1 MAAPISGRLLYWKG
15 VSCMVFSSVQFLFIF
30 LPLVL
35 LCYYLAPLR
44 LKNWV
49 LLAFSLLFYAW
60 GGVRYTLLILL
71 SIVCNYLCGLALGH
85 FAAPSA
91 RRAVLAVGVLF
102 NLGMLGYFKYYDFFA
117 GSLQAAGITALPVRN
132 IVLPIGI
139 SFYTFQAMSYVIDL
153 YRGQIAV
160 QRSLP
165 RFALYI
171 ALFPQLIA
179 GPIVRYCDIEN
190 SLPAASRRV
199 TSEDFCYGIKR
210 FIIGLG
216 KKVIFAN
223 QLGSY
228 YATITSVQPRVLPW
242 QVLALGSVLYAM
254 QLYYDFSGYSDMAI
268 GLGRMFGFRFPENFD
283 YPYLSRSISEYWRRW
298 HMTLGT
304 WFREY
309 VYIPLGGNRKGRVR
323 TLVNLFLVFFLTG
336 FWHGADWQFVVFGI
350 LMGLTV
356 VIERL
361 FLRKILDWLPA
372 VFGHVYTIGA
382 LYVMLTIFG
391 APSLRRGLSA
401 LRGIFTLQAG
411 APQYLFSQFV
421 DSRLWFF
428 LALALALCGPVQALV
443 PKLRALLYHENDL
456 SVPGMVFLLV
466 VLLYSIM
473 RVTAS
478 SYNPFIYFRF

>member
-1 MAAPISGRLLYWKG
+1 
-15 VSCMVFSSVQFLFIF
+15 MVFSSVQFLFVF

-35 LCYYLAPLR
+35 IFYYAVPLR

-49 LLAFSLLFYAW
+49 LLGFSLLFYAW
-60 GGVRYTLLILL
+60 GGVRYTLLILV
-71 SIVCNYLCGLALGH
+71 SILCNYLCGLAMERWS
-85 FAAPSA
+85 APA
-91 RRAVLAVGVLF
+91 PRRAVLALGVVF
-102 NLGMLGYFKYYDFFA
+102 NLSLLGYFKYYDFFVS
-117 GSLQAAGITALPVRN
+117 SLHAAGIGLLSVRG

-171 ALFPQLIA
+171 SLFPQLIA
-179 GPIVRYCDIEN
+179 GPIVRYCDIEA
-190 SLPAASRRV
+190 SLPAEARRAD
-199 TSEDFCYGIKR
+199 SADFCYGIKR
-210 FIIGLG
+210 FIFGLG

-228 YATITSVQPRVLPW
+228 YAVITSVSPAVLPW

-268 GLGRMFGFRFPENFD
+268 GLGHMFGFSFPENFD

-298 HMTLGT
+298 HITLGT

-309 VYIPLGGNRKGRVR
+309 VYIPLGGNRKGSAR
-323 TLVNLFLVFFLTG
+323 TLLNLFVVFFLTG
-336 FWHGADWQFVVFGI
+336 LWHGADWQFVVFGI

-356 VIERL
+356 VLERL
-361 FLRKILDWLPA
+361 FLRKVLDKLPRL
-372 VFGHVYTIGA
+372 FGHAYTIAA

-391 APSLRRGLSA
+391 ANSLGSGLKT
-401 LRGIFTLQAG
+401 LRGIFTQQTG
-411 APQYLFSQFV
+411 APQYVFSQFA
-421 DSRLWFF
+421 DNRLWCVLF
-428 LALALALCGPVQALV
+428 LALLLCGPLQALL
-443 PKLRALLYHENDL
+443 PPLRRALYRKEDISL
-456 SVPGMVFLLV
+456 PGMVLLIGI
-466 VLLYSIM
+466 LLFSIM

>member
-1 MAAPISGRLLYWKG
+1 
-15 VSCMVFSSVQFLFIF
+15 MVFSSVQFLFVF

-35 LCYYLAPLR
+35 FFYYIVPTR
-44 LKNWV
+44 FKNGV
-49 LLAFSLLFYAW
+49 LLCFSLLFYAW
-60 GGVRYTLLILL
+60 GGVRYTLLILA
-71 SIVCNYLCGLALGH
+71 SILCNYLCGLAMQRCRGT
-85 FAAPSA
+85 AS
-91 RRAVLAVGVLF
+91 RRAVLAVGALF
-102 NLGMLGYFKYYDFFA
+102 DLGMLGYFKYYDFFA
-117 GSLQAAGITALPVRN
+117 KSLQSAGVGLLSVRS

-171 ALFPQLIA
+171 SLFPQLIA
-179 GPIVRYCDIEN
+179 GPIVRYCDIEA
-190 SLPAASRRV
+190 SLPAESRQV
-199 TSEDFCYGIKR
+199 SSAGFCYGIKR
-210 FIIGLG
+210 FIFGLG

-228 YATITSVQPRVLPW
+228 YATITSVKPGVLPW
-242 QVLALGSVLYAM
+242 QVLALSSILYAL

-268 GLGRMFGFRFPENFD
+268 GLGHMFGFRFPENFD

-298 HMTLGT
+298 HITLGT

-309 VYIPLGGNRKGRVR
+309 VYIPLGGNRNGRVR
-323 TLVNLFLVFFLTG
+323 TLLNLFVVFFLTG
-336 FWHGADWQFVVFGI
+336 FWHGADWQFVLFGV

-361 FLRKILDWLPA
+361 FLRKLLDKLPA
-372 VFGHVYTIGA
+372 VFGHIYTLAA

-391 APSLRRGLSA
+391 ANSLHTGLAA
-401 LRGIFTLQAG
+401 LRGIFTRQSG

-421 DSRLWFF
+421 DARLWCV
-428 LALALALCGPVQALV
+428 LALALLLCGPLQTLLPRLREALY
-443 PKLRALLYHENDL
+443 REDDI
-456 SVPGMVFLLV
+456 SVPGMVLLV
-466 VLLYSIM
+466 GILLFSIM